1 MKHLFLFE
9 VPYRFAAKEA
19 RDKHFVEANLDH
31 PIENYR

>member
-19 RDKHFVEANLDH
+19 RDQRFVEAILDD